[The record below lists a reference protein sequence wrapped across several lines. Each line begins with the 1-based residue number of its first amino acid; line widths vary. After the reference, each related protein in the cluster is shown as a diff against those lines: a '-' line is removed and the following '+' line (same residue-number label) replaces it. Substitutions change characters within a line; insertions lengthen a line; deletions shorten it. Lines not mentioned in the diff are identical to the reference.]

1 MQACMFDASEDR
13 DCEAQGGRR
22 GMRGVGLCEEG
33 ACTAR
38 EVVGS
43 PGAERAPVRSPS
55 AELGD
60 AVSQQSPWRAETNE
74 IDRQTDR
81 QGEAVVRG
89 GQEVRQAE
97 GRGGSSFRRA
107 VMGVSGMLRA
117 TREAADA
124 AAHRAKRF
132 FFRDAG

>member
-1 MQACMFDASEDR
+1 MQACMSDVSGGR

-33 ACTAR
+33 ACTTR

-43 PGAERAPVRSPS
+43 PGAERAPVRTPS
-55 AELGD
+55 EELGD
-60 AVSQQSPWRAETNE
+60 ASQTSSQTGDET
-74 IDRQTDR
+74 ILRDGQ
-81 QGEAVVRG
+81 
-89 GQEVRQAE
+89 QEV
-97 GRGGSSFRRA
+97 GRRGYGFRRLRSE
-107 VMGVSGMLRA
+107 VGGVLRT

-124 AAHRAKRF
+124 AVRQAKRL